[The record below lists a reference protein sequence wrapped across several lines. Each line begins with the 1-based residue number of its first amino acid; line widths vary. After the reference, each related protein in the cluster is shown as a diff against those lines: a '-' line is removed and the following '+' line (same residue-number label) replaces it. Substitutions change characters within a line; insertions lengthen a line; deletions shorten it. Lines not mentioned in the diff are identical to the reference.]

1 MKNPIYLLLVVFCL
15 VSCIDSIEDKAN
27 SYLVLA
33 EQAYNKGAYEVARQQ
48 IDSIRLL
55 FPKAFQTRKAALDL
69 RLKIDLAEGQQAV
82 EDADLIIQQKSGLVE
97 RMKGKMVLEPVKGTV
112 GNYVSPA
119 QTLNKLDHNMLRAQV
134 DEHGLLTLTSIYC
147 GELGHTSIK
156 VESEGQQLQTPAS
169 SATFK
174 SVSHDKML
182 EEAVFSNDREVGISA
197 FISQHV
203 GKEVK
208 LTYLGTSGSVTITL
222 QPADVKAVSDVY
234 DLYLQMKTLNDA
246 RVRYADAC
254 EKIKF
259 IHRKM
264 DAGTDGE
271 EKAEE

>member
-1 MKNPIYLLLVVFCL
+1 MKKLIYLFLAVFSL
-15 VSCIDSIEDKAN
+15 VSCENIEDKAN
-27 SYLVLA
+27 SYLLLA

-55 FPKAFQTRKAALDL
+55 YPKAFKTRRAALDL

-82 EDADLIIQQKSGLVE
+82 EDADLIIQQKTGLVE
-97 RMKGKMVLEPVKGTV
+97 RMKGKMVLEPIKGTV

-119 QTLNKLDHNMLRAQV
+119 QTLDKIDHNMLRAQV

-147 GELGHTSIK
+147 GELGHK
-156 VESEGQQLQTPAS
+156 VIRVEAGGQQLQTPAS

-174 SVSHDKML
+174 AVAHDKLL
-182 EEAVFSNDREVGISA
+182 EEAVFSNDREVGVSA
-197 FISQHV
+197 FLSQHV

-208 LTYLGTSGSVTITL
+208 LTYLGASKSVTITL

-264 DAGTDGE
+264 DDSKGQE
-271 EKAEE
+271 EVED